1 MAAATDERLIYE
13 ILSAVGEI
21 PEGNVATYGQIARL
35 VGRPKNARLVGRV
48 LSQAERYGDY
58 PCHRVVDHS
67 GRLVPGWDAQ
77 AAMLAPCATRSTWIC
92 GDTSGSANESA
103 RPSAPGGTEAFQRV
117 KKASQRWP
125 PAGGKKVQSFSRAT
139 CA

>member
-35 VGRPKNARLVGRV
+35 IGRPKNARLVG
-48 LSQAERYGDY
+48 
-58 PCHRVVDHS
+58 RVVDHS

-77 AAMLAPCATRSTWIC
+77 AALLAREGVTLRDAQHVDLRRYQWQC
-92 GDTSGSANESA
+92 E
-103 RPSAPGGTEAFQRV
+103 
-117 KKASQRWP
+117 
-125 PAGGKKVQSFSRAT
+125 
-139 CA
+139 

>member
-1 MAAATDERLIYE
+1 MTTFDKVYAAVRLIPRG
-13 ILSAVGEI
+13 S
-21 PEGNVATYGQIARL
+21 VATYGQIARL
-35 VGRPKNARLVGRV
+35 IGRPKNARLVGRV

-77 AAMLAPCATRSTWIC
+77 AALLAR
-92 GDTSGSANESA
+92 GSANESA
-103 RPSAPGGTEAFQRV
+103 RPSAPGGTEGFQRV

-125 PAGGKKVQSFSRAT
+125 PAGGKKVQSFSLAT

>member
-21 PEGNVATYGQIARL
+21 PEGNVATYG
-35 VGRPKNARLVGRV
+35 RLVGRV

-77 AAMLAPCATRSTWIC
+77 AALLAREGVTLRDAQHVDLRRYQWQC
-92 GDTSGSANESA
+92 E
-103 RPSAPGGTEAFQRV
+103 
-117 KKASQRWP
+117 
-125 PAGGKKVQSFSRAT
+125 
-139 CA
+139 

>member
-58 PCHRVVDHS
+58 PCRRVVDHS
-67 GRLVPGWDAQ
+67 GRLVPG
-77 AAMLAPCATRSTWIC
+77 
-92 GDTSGSANESA
+92 
-103 RPSAPGGTEAFQRV
+103 
-117 KKASQRWP
+117 
-125 PAGGKKVQSFSRAT
+125 
-139 CA
+139 

>member
-35 VGRPKNARLVGRV
+35 VGRV

-67 GRLVPGWDAQ
+67 GRLVPG
-77 AAMLAPCATRSTWIC
+77 
-92 GDTSGSANESA
+92 
-103 RPSAPGGTEAFQRV
+103 
-117 KKASQRWP
+117 
-125 PAGGKKVQSFSRAT
+125 
-139 CA
+139 